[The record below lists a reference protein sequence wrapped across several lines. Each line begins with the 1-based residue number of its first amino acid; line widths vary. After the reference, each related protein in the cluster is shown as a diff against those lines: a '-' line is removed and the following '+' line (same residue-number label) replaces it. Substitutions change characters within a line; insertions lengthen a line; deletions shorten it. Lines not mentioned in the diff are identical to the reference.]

1 MDSDPVEV
9 VRSAAIRIAA
19 LAGNGLTFSQ
29 NPFDLERFRQLQEIA
44 AELFAM
50 LSDRPVAEWRLDLG
64 RDVGYVTPK
73 IEVRGAL
80 VDEQDRLLLI
90 RERTDGRWSLPGGF
104 ADPLDTPSEAVI
116 REVREESGYG
126 VEVVKLVGCWD
137 RDRRG
142 HRPKLPISIYKL
154 FFLCRANGERHP
166 PHELETLDVG
176 WFAVD
181 ALPELSAGRVNRW
194 ELERVLAHHHDP
206 AQPTEFD

>member
-1 MDSDPVEV
+1 MDSEPAEV

-19 LAGNGLTFSQ
+19 LAGNGLTFSR
-29 NPFDLERFRQLQEIA
+29 NPFDLERFKKLQEIA

-50 LSDRPVAEWRLDLG
+50 LADRPVAEWRLELG

-116 REVREESGYG
+116 REVREESGYV

-142 HRPKLPISIYKL
+142 HLPRLPISIYKL
-154 FFLCRANGERHP
+154 FFLCRANGERQAP
-166 PHELETLDVG
+166 DELETLDIG